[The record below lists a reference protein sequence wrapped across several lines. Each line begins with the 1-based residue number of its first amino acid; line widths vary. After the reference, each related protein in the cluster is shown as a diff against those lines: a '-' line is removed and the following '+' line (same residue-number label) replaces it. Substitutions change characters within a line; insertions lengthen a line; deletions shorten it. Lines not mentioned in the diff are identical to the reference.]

1 MHEHLLKPSLS
12 RDASAPAATLYS
24 TQSSFLV
31 AFLGGAA
38 AIVLYSALNSWRL
51 RRPVDSLAY
60 LATLAV
66 MVLMMI
72 DEERSGSLFTWFIDY
87 FGRGSERY
95 LWRLLALAAFGVFYL
110 MHRKQHRS
118 TLLFGAKAPA
128 PWIPAIVCMVAG
140 FGINVALLTV
150 IRMAA

>member
-12 RDASAPAATLYS
+12 GSGSAPAVTLYS

-31 AFLGGAA
+31 AFLGGPA

-51 RRPVDSLAY
+51 RRPLDALAY
-60 LATLAV
+60 LATLALTT
-66 MVLMMI
+66 LMMI
-72 DEERSGSLFTWFIDY
+72 DEEHGGPLFSWFLGY

-95 LWRLLALAAFGVFYL
+95 LWRLLALAAFGAFYL

-118 TLLFGAKAPA
+118 AQLFGEKPPS
-128 PWIPAIVCMVAG
+128 PWLAAIACMVGG
-140 FGINVALLTV
+140 FALTVALMTMV
-150 IRMAA
+150 RMAA